1 MIRRI
6 YNFILTLSSLSIFII
21 VYIVKSH
28 QWIPKL
34 GMWSI
39 IVYLFGVFLI
49 AWLCL
54 ITSNKLS
61 HDSIEKIQSIEIVSE
76 GYMSVYLGYF
86 FVATGIENKDYSTAV
101 FIFGLLFLFVYFSQV
116 QYFNPI
122 FLLFGYRFYK
132 IFSSEK
138 GQNILIISKRK
149 IRDTN
154 DLQFMQLRRI
164 NDFTFIDKEK

>member
-34 GMWSI
+34 GIWSI
-39 IVYLFGVFLI
+39 IV
-49 AWLCL
+49 
-54 ITSNKLS
+54 
-61 HDSIEKIQSIEIVSE
+61 
-76 GYMSVYLGYF
+76 YF
-86 FVATGIENKDYSTAV
+86 FVATGIGNKDYSTAV

-138 GQNILIISKRK
+138 GQNVLIISKRK